1 MSELKQDQWQAKMDA
16 LSVRAVYHRHVGHDP
31 EVYGPHW
38 LDFKGER
45 RWALSSVEGLPRAIK
60 MRPDYEPLHLSR
72 FESAQLTS
80 EFLCLAFRIFSRY
93 SARVSATAPRKVS
106 RSGMLS
112 SRINSSA

>member
-72 FESAQLTS
+72 FES
-80 EFLCLAFRIFSRY
+80 
-93 SARVSATAPRKVS
+93 VSSLRCGAALPPESICRFNRL
-106 RSGMLS
+106 RSVRRS
-112 SRINSSA
+112 VTV